1 MNTLGII
8 LKQTLEARN
17 IKCLLRETD
26 ASEDH
31 VCIDMDSFAETLQFI
46 ISGQLLGLIAM
57 WAAEDF
63 EDHSGF
69 TLFYVFENHNVQEPL
84 VLEVKL
90 PDKSALRLPSISRL
104 PVISSVR

>member
-1 MNTLGII
+1 MPAKTM
-8 LKQTLEARN
+8 
-17 IKCLLRETD
+17 
-26 ASEDH
+26 
-31 VCIDMDSFAETLQFI
+31 CIDMDSFAETLQFI

-69 TLFYVFENHNVQEPL
+69 TLFYVFENHNVQELL
-84 VLEVKL
+84 VLEVNCRIK
-90 PDKSALRLPSISRL
+90 APSIAPISRL